1 MPGIPLISSALSES
15 WVAWTLLALL
25 AMLPLASAF
34 QPQLIRV
41 SFASLLS
48 SKERDSIFVASS
60 PDFRARL
67 ILYLYTLLIQA
78 MAMMVLFRTNGDF
91 SYETFC
97 VVLACTLGVSV
108 VKWLLQRLV
117 AYVFFTP
124 QALEVFERHY
134 NYLNHAAA
142 VSLLPITLVAIY
154 LPSVSISWLIGL
166 YATDVILYIML
177 VIYKTIVL
185 FARGAQS
192 TLYITLYV
200 LTLEVVPVGALVVV
214 VNALI

>member
-1 MPGIPLISSALSES
+1 MPGIPLISSALSET

-67 ILYLYTLLIQA
+67 ILYLYTMLIET
-78 MAMMVLFRTNGDF
+78 MAMMVLFCTSGDF
-91 SYETFC
+91 SYEMFGI
-97 VVLACTLGVSV
+97 VFACTVGVNV

-124 QALEVFERHY
+124 QALEVFGRHY
-134 NYLNHAAA
+134 NYLNHVAA
-142 VSLLPITLVAIY
+142 VLLLPITLLAIY
-154 LPSVSISWLIGL
+154 LPSVSHGWLLGL
-166 YATDVILYIML
+166 YAADILLYILL
-177 VIYKTIVL
+177 VMYKTIVL
-185 FARGAQS
+185 FARSAQS
-192 TLYITLYV
+192 LLYILLYV
-200 LTLEVVPVGALVVV
+200 VTLEVVPVGILVALVQTLV
-214 VNALI
+214 